1 MSSSDLATTMNEAGP
16 GSVRNE
22 GLVRVIGVGA
32 LGLGVVNM
40 VVGAGI
46 FVLPGHIAAEL
57 GSAAILAYLICS
69 VAVALIFLCFA
80 EVGSRITR
88 SGGAYAYIEEAFGPC
103 AGFIASILL
112 WFGYLALADAAIT
125 VAMVEVMTIAFPV
138 LGESIPRAVFII
150 ALFVFLTVV
159 NIKGVKAGVR
169 LYVFNTLAKLIPL
182 LLLLVAGLF
191 AINIENLAIPEWPSA
206 QQIGAG
212 AIVLF
217 FAFTGAEGA
226 LNASGEIKN
235 PSKTVPMGLLI
246 GIAGLLVLYVGL
258 QTVAQGVLGPEL
270 ANNTE
275 APLAAVAVE
284 VFGGWGGKMLLAGV
298 VISIYG
304 AISGD
309 MLGAPRVIFASS
321 LDDNLPK
328 VLSKVHP
335 KYRTPYVAVIFFAI
349 VVCAFALSGT
359 FRYLAVFATGSLL
372 LIDLGVSLAVLR
384 LRQRD
389 GLPEAGEFRL
399 PFGPLIPL
407 LSCLIVGWLLL
418 QVPAEEAVS
427 IAGLISA
434 SVIVYAVRAM
444 VRGSWKGTKP
454 AA

>member
-1 MSSSDLATTMNEAGP
+1 MRD
-16 GSVRNE
+16 E

-32 LGLGVVNM
+32 LSLGVVNM

-46 FVLPGHIAAEL
+46 FVLPGRIAAEL

-80 EVGSRITR
+80 EVGGRVTR
-88 SGGAYAYIEEAFGPC
+88 SGGAYAYIEEAFGPL

-112 WFGYLALADAAIT
+112 WFGFSALADAAIT
-125 VAMVEVMTIAFPV
+125 VAMVEVMTVAFPM
-138 LGESIPRAVFII
+138 LGASVPRSAFII
-150 ALFVFLTVV
+150 ALFMFLTVV
-159 NIKGVKAGVR
+159 NIRGVEAGVR

-191 AINIENLAIPEWPSA
+191 AINVENLAIPEWPTA
-206 QQIGAG
+206 GELGAG
-212 AIVLF
+212 AIMLF
-217 FAFTGAEGA
+217 FAFSGAESA
-226 LNASGEIKN
+226 LSASGEIKN
-235 PSKTVPMGLLI
+235 PSRTVPMGLLI
-246 GIAGLLVLYVGL
+246 GMASLLVLYVGL

-284 VFGGWGGKMLLAGV
+284 VFGGWGGKMLLVGV

-321 LDDNLPK
+321 LDGNLPK
-328 VLSKVHP
+328 VLSKVHA
-335 KYRTPYVAVIFFAI
+335 KYKTPHVAVIFFAV
-349 VVCAFALSGT
+349 VVCVFALSGT

-389 GLPEAGEFRL
+389 GLPGAGEFRL

-407 LSCLIVGWLLL
+407 LSCLIVGWLLA
-418 QVPAEEAVS
+418 QVPAEEAFS
-427 IAGLISA
+427 IAGLIGA
-434 SVIVYAVRAM
+434 SVVVYAVRA
-444 VRGSWKGTKP
+444 RAKP
-454 AA
+454 GVPTSPSAPRL

>member
-1 MSSSDLATTMNEAGP
+1 MRD
-16 GSVRNE
+16 E

-32 LGLGVVNM
+32 LSLGVVNM

-46 FVLPGHIAAEL
+46 FVLPGRIAAEL

-80 EVGSRITR
+80 EVGGRVTR
-88 SGGAYAYIEEAFGPC
+88 SGGAYAYIEEAFGPL

-112 WFGYLALADAAIT
+112 WFGFSALADAAIT
-125 VAMVEVMTIAFPV
+125 VAMVEVMTVAFPM
-138 LGESIPRAVFII
+138 LGESVPRSAFII
-150 ALFVFLTVV
+150 ALFMFLTVV
-159 NIKGVKAGVR
+159 NIRGVEAGVR
-169 LYVFNTLAKLIPL
+169 LYVFNTFAKLIPL

-191 AINIENLAIPEWPSA
+191 AINVENLAIPEWPTA
-206 QQIGAG
+206 GELGAG
-212 AIVLF
+212 AIMLF
-217 FAFTGAEGA
+217 FAFSGAESA
-226 LNASGEIKN
+226 LSASGEIKN
-235 PSKTVPMGLLI
+235 PSRTVPMGLLI
-246 GIAGLLVLYVGL
+246 GMASLLVLYVGL

-284 VFGGWGGKMLLAGV
+284 VFGGWGGKMLLVGV

-321 LDDNLPK
+321 LDGNLPK
-328 VLSKVHP
+328 VLSKVHA
-335 KYRTPYVAVIFFAI
+335 KYKTPHVAVIFFAV
-349 VVCAFALSGT
+349 VVCVFALSGT

-389 GLPEAGEFRL
+389 GLPGAGEFRL

-407 LSCLIVGWLLL
+407 LSCLIVGWLLA
-418 QVPAEEAVS
+418 QVPAEEAFS
-427 IAGLISA
+427 IAGLIGA
-434 SVIVYAVRAM
+434 SVVVYAVRA
-444 VRGSWKGTKP
+444 RAKP
-454 AA
+454 GVPTSPSAPRL

>member
-1 MSSSDLATTMNEAGP
+1 MNEAGP

-57 GSAAILAYLICS
+57 GPAAILAYFICS
-69 VAVALIFLCFA
+69 VAVALILLCFA
-80 EVGSRITR
+80 EVGSRIPR

-125 VAMVEVMTIAFPV
+125 VAMVEAMTVAFPV

-150 ALFVFLTVV
+150 ALFMFLTVV
-159 NIKGVKAGVR
+159 NIKGVNAGVR
-169 LYVFNTLAKLIPL
+169 LYVFNTLAKLVPL

-191 AINIENLAIPEWPSA
+191 AINVENLAIPEWPSA

-212 AIVLF
+212 AILLF
-217 FAFTGAEGA
+217 FACTGAEAA
-226 LNASGEIKN
+226 LNASGEIRN
-235 PSKTVPMGLLI
+235 PSKTAPMGLLMGI
-246 GIAGLLVLYVGL
+246 GVLLVLYVGL

-275 APLAAVAVE
+275 APLAAAAVE
-284 VFGGWGGKMLLAGV
+284 VFGDWGGKMLLVGV
-298 VISIYG
+298 VISIFG

-335 KYRTPYVAVIFFAI
+335 EYRTPHVAVIFFAI

-372 LIDLGVSLAVLR
+372 LIDLGVSLAVMR

-389 GLPEAGEFRL
+389 GLPEACEFRL
-399 PFGPLIPL
+399 PFGPLIPV

-418 QVPAEEAVS
+418 QVPAVEAVS

-434 SVIVYAVRAM
+434 SVVVYAVRAM
-444 VRGSWKGTKP
+444 VRRSRNGTKP

>member
-1 MSSSDLATTMNEAGP
+1 M
-16 GSVRNE
+16 RNE
-22 GLVRVIGVGA
+22 GLVRVIGAGA
-32 LGLGVVNM
+32 LGLSVVNM

-46 FVLPGHIAAEL
+46 FVLPGRIAAEL
-57 GSAAILAYLICS
+57 GSAAILAYLVCS
-69 VAVALIFLCFA
+69 VAVVLVFLCFA
-80 EVGSRITR
+80 EVGSRTTR
-88 SGGAYAYIEEAFGPC
+88 SGGAYAYIEEAFGPFV
-103 AGFIASILL
+103 GFIASILF
-112 WFGYLALADAAIT
+112 WFGFSALSDAAIT

-138 LGESIPRAVFII
+138 LGESIPRALFILAVF
-150 ALFVFLTVV
+150 LFLTVV
-159 NIKGVKAGVR
+159 NIRGVKAGVR
-169 LYVFNTLAKLIPL
+169 LYVFNTLAKLVPL

-191 AINIENLAIPEWPSA
+191 AINMENLAIPEWPSA
-206 QQIGAG
+206 QEVGAG
-212 AIVLF
+212 AIMLF
-217 FAFTGAEGA
+217 FAFTGAESA

-246 GIAGLLVLYVGL
+246 GIGGLLVLYIGL

-309 MLGAPRVIFASS
+309 MLGVPRVLFASS
-321 LDDNLPK
+321 LDDNLPRF
-328 VLSKVHP
+328 LSKVHP
-335 KYRTPYVAVIFFAI
+335 RYKTPHVAVIFFAI

-372 LIDLGVSLAVLR
+372 LIYLGVSGAVLR

-389 GLPEAGEFRL
+389 GLPKAGELRL
-399 PFGPLIPL
+399 PFGPVIPL

-418 QVPAEEAVS
+418 QVPAQEAIS
-427 IAGLISA
+427 IAGLISTSA
-434 SVIVYAVRAM
+434 VVYAIRATVR
-444 VRGSWKGTKP
+444 RSRSK
-454 AA
+454 